1 MADPANILSLAHEAV
16 VLMIVIGLPVLIV
29 GFVVALVVSLVQ
41 AITQL
46 QEQTLSFVPKI
57 LAMLVALLVFGGW
70 MLTRLVEFSQRVWG
84 Q

>member
-1 MADPANILSLAHEAV
+1 MADPGNILSLAHQAV